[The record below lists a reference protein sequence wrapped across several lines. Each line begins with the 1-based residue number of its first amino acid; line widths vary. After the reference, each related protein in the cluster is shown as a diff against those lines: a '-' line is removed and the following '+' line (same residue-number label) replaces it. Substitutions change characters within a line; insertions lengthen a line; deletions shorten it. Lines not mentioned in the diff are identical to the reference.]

1 MLQIFL
7 FRVILLGLITL
18 YHRAISEE
26 LQLERDGKVRKCML
40 FICILAKSCIIPT
53 LGVGREQEA

>member
-1 MLQIFL
+1 M
-7 FRVILLGLITL
+7 ILLGLITL